1 MPIVI
6 GPGIAVGGGITI
18 ERGFSTSVDLV
29 YDLDAANYSAVP
41 VNGSVTDGTGTTGQ
55 RTLTVANAGASI
67 TWNAANGGVFR
78 KSNAVGTDTI
88 YGGPNWST
96 GQSYSVFTAY
106 KLSATSAGRLLNT
119 QSEATRDWM
128 MAAYNG
134 FVNAFY
140 PNYAVN
146 LPSSGTSVAWNFGWG
161 TWNASTGLGQLYTA
175 TNTQPVGTAFAV
187 TNLGSGGGPN
197 QIRLFSRSAG
207 TEVQTGDIGF
217 VKAYNGILTLAD
229 VQGLYNQYK
238 SRFGY

>member
-1 MPIVI
+1 MAIVI
-6 GPGIAVGGGITI
+6 GPGIEIGPGITL
-18 ERGFSTSVDLV
+18 ERGAVISANLV
-29 YDLDAANYSAVP
+29 YDLDAANYSVVP
-41 VNGSVTDGTGTTGQ
+41 LNGSLANGTGTVGQ

-67 TWNAANGGVFR
+67 SWNAADGGVFR
-78 KSNAVGTDTI
+78 KSNAVGTDTM

-96 GQSYSVFTAY
+96 GQSYTVFAAY
-106 KLSATSAGRLLNT
+106 KLSVTSSGRLLNT

-146 LPSSGTSVAWNFGWG
+146 LPSSGTNAVWNFIWG

-175 TNTQPVGTAFAV
+175 TSAQPTGTAFTA

-207 TEVQTGDIGF
+207 TEVQTADIGF
-217 VKAYNGILTLAD
+217 VKAYDGVLTLAE
-229 VQGLYNQYK
+229 VQTLYGTYK
-238 SRFGY
+238 ARFGY

>member
-6 GPGIAVGGGITI
+6 GPGIEIGPGITL
-18 ERGFSTSVDLV
+18 ERGAVISANLV
-29 YDLDAANYSAVP
+29 YDLDAANFAAVP
-41 VNGSVTDGTGTTGQ
+41 TNGTVVAGTGTTGQ
-55 RTLTVANAGASI
+55 RTLTVANAGGSI
-67 TWNAANGGVFR
+67 SWQSADGGVFR
-78 KSNAVGTDTI
+78 KSNATGTDVI

-96 GQSYSVFTAY
+96 GQSYSVFATY
-106 KLSATSAGRLLNT
+106 KLSVTSSGRLLNT

-128 MAAYNG
+128 MGAYNG

-146 LPSSGTSVAWNFGWG
+146 LPSSGTNAVWNFIWG
-161 TWNASTGLGQLYTA
+161 TWNASTGLGQVYTA
-175 TNTQPVGTAFAV
+175 TSAQPTTTSFTA

-217 VKAYNGILTLAD
+217 VKAYNGILTLGD
-229 VQGLYNQYK
+229 VQGLYAQYK
-238 SRFGY
+238 TRFGY

>member
-1 MPIVI
+1 MPIEI
-6 GPGIAVGGGITI
+6 GPGVSLGGGITI
-18 ERGFSTSVDLV
+18 EQGFATSVSLT

-41 VNGSVTDGTGTTGQ
+41 TNASVTAGEGTTGQ
-55 RTLTVANAGASI
+55 RTLTVANAGGSI
-67 TWNAANGGVFR
+67 SWNSANGGLFR
-78 KSNAVGTDTI
+78 KSNAVGTDVI

-119 QSEATRDWM
+119 QNEATRDWLLG
-128 MAAYNG
+128 AYNG
-134 FVNAFY
+134 FVNTFY

-146 LPSSGTSVAWNFGWG
+146 LPSSGANTVWNFAWG

-175 TNTQPVGTAFAV
+175 TNTQPVGTAFTA

-238 SRFGY
+238 ARFGY

>member
-1 MPIVI
+1 MAIVI
-6 GPGIAVGGGITI
+6 GPGIEVGPGVTVEKGAVI
-18 ERGFSTSVDLV
+18 SASLV
-29 YDLDAANYSAVP
+29 YDLDAANFAAMP
-41 VNGSVTDGTGTTGQ
+41 VNGTVVAGTGTTGQ

-67 TWNAANGGVFR
+67 SWNAANGGVFR
-78 KSNAVGTDTI
+78 KSNAVGTDTM

-96 GQSYSVFTAY
+96 GQSYTVFTAY
-106 KLSATSAGRLLNT
+106 KLSATSTGRLLNT

-140 PNYAVN
+140 PNFAVN
-146 LPSSGTSVAWNFGWG
+146 LPSSGANTVWNFGWG

-175 TNTQPVGTAFAV
+175 TSSQPVGTSFTA

-207 TEVQTGDIGF
+207 SEVQTADIGF
-217 VKAYNGILTLAD
+217 VKAYNGVLTLSD
-229 VQGLYNQYK
+229 IQSLYGEYK
-238 SRFGY
+238 ARFGY

>member
-1 MPIVI
+1 MPIEIGPGVTI
-6 GPGIAVGGGITI
+6 GPGITI
-18 ERGFSTSVDLV
+18 DRGFTTSVSLT

-41 VNGSVTDGTGTTGQ
+41 TNGSVTNGTGTTGQ
-55 RTLTVANAGASI
+55 RTLTVANAGSSI
-67 TWNAANGGVFR
+67 SWQPDNGGLFR
-78 KSNAVGTDTI
+78 KSNATGTDVI

-96 GQSYSVFTAY
+96 GQSYSVFMAY

-119 QSEATRDWM
+119 QSEATRDWLLG
-128 MAAYNG
+128 AYNG
-134 FVNAFY
+134 FVNTFY

-146 LPSSGTSVAWNFGWG
+146 LPSSGANTVWNFGWA

-229 VQGLYNQYK
+229 VQGLYTQYK

>member
-6 GPGIAVGGGITI
+6 GPGIEIGPGITL
-18 ERGFSTSVDLV
+18 ENGAVVSPALV

-41 VNGSVTDGTGTTGQ
+41 TNGSTVAGTGA
-55 RTLTVANAGASI
+55 LPITVANAGASI
-67 TWNAANGGVFR
+67 SWNSANGGLFR
-78 KSNAVGTDTI
+78 KSNNVGTDVM

-96 GQSYSVFTAY
+96 GQSYSVFATY
-106 KLSATSAGRLLNT
+106 KVSATSSGRLLNT
-119 QSEATRDWM
+119 QSEATRDWLLG
-128 MAAYNG
+128 AYNG

-146 LPSSGTSVAWNFGWG
+146 LPSSGTNAVWNFIWG
-161 TWNASTGLGQLYTA
+161 TWNASTGLGQLYAA
-175 TNTQPVGTAFAV
+175 TNTQPTTTSFTA

-207 TEVQTGDIGF
+207 SEVQTADIGF
-217 VKAYNGILTLAD
+217 VKAYSGIFTLAD

-238 SRFGY
+238 ARFGY

>member
-1 MPIVI
+1 MAIVI
-6 GPGIAVGGGITI
+6 GPGIEIGPGVTVEKG
-18 ERGFSTSVDLV
+18 SVISASLV
-29 YDLDAANYSAVP
+29 YDLDAANFADMP
-41 VNGSVTDGTGTTGQ
+41 ANGTVVAGTGTTGQ

-67 TWNAANGGVFR
+67 SWQAANGGVFR
-78 KSNAVGTDTI
+78 KSNAVGTDTM

-96 GQSYSVFTAY
+96 GQSYTVFTAY

-119 QSEATRDWM
+119 QSEATGDWM

-146 LPSSGTSVAWNFGWG
+146 LPSSGANTVWNFGWG
-161 TWNASTGLGQLYTA
+161 TWNATTGLGQLYTA
-175 TNTQPVGTAFAV
+175 TSSQPVGTSFTA

-207 TEVQTGDIGF
+207 SEVQTADIGF
-217 VKAYNGILTLAD
+217 VKAYNGVLTLSD
-229 VQGLYNQYK
+229 IQSLYGEYK
-238 SRFGY
+238 ARFGY

>member
-1 MPIVI
+1 MAIVI
-6 GPGIAVGGGITI
+6 GPGIEIGPGITL
-18 ERGFSTSVDLV
+18 ERGAVISANLV
-29 YDLDAANYSAVP
+29 YDLDAANFAAMP
-41 VNGSVTDGTGTTGQ
+41 TNGTVVAGTGTVGQ

-67 TWNAANGGVFR
+67 SWNAADGGVFR
-78 KSNAVGTDTI
+78 KSNAVGTDVI

-96 GQSYSVFTAY
+96 GQSYTVFATY
-106 KLSATSAGRLLNT
+106 KLSATSSGRLLNT

-146 LPSSGTSVAWNFGWG
+146 LPSSGTNAVWNFIWG
-161 TWNASTGLGQLYTA
+161 TWNSSTGLGQVYTA
-175 TNTQPVGTAFAV
+175 TSAQPTGTAFTA

-207 TEVQTGDIGF
+207 TEVQTADIGF
-217 VKAYNGILTLAD
+217 VKAYDGVLTLAE
-229 VQGLYNQYK
+229 VQTLYGQYK
-238 SRFGY
+238 ARFGY

>member
-6 GPGIAVGGGITI
+6 GPGIEIGPGVTAGGGFAPTVSLI
-18 ERGFSTSVDLV
+18 

-41 VNGSVTDGTGTTGQ
+41 TNGSVTEGTGTTGE
-55 RTLTVANAGASI
+55 RTLTVANAGGSI
-67 TWNAANGGVFR
+67 SWQADNGGLFR
-78 KSNAVGTDTI
+78 KSNATGTFAT
-88 YGGPNWST
+88 
-96 GQSYSVFTAY
+96 Y
-106 KLSATSAGRLLNT
+106 KLSVTSSGRLLNT

-128 MAAYNG
+128 MGAYNG

-146 LPSSGTSVAWNFGWG
+146 LPSSGTNAVWNFIWG
-161 TWNASTGLGQLYTA
+161 TWNASTGLGQVYTA
-175 TNTQPVGTAFAV
+175 TSAQPTTTSFTA

-217 VKAYNGILTLAD
+217 VKAYNGILTLGD
-229 VQGLYNQYK
+229 VQGLYAQYK
-238 SRFGY
+238 TRFGY